1 MEINFNLEIFI
12 VLTNSKTQGDVVLK
26 INVYISYPDN
36 MEELQ
41 KKASDLLSSI
51 LVKKLEPKEI
61 DELIKLLKDDSN
73 KITW

>member
-1 MEINFNLEIFI
+1 M
-12 VLTNSKTQGDVVLK
+12 K
-26 INVYISYPDN
+26 ITVHISYPDN

-51 LVKKLEPKEI
+51 LIKKLESKEVE
-61 DELIKLLKDDSN
+61 ELVKLLKDNFN